1 MFAVCIPSA
10 PHHLNC
16 VGNNQSS
23 LPFSEHML
31 LLPLRFA
38 LAAHPLYAACSFTQL
53 PSNVNA
59 WITAPATEN
68 CNAAFIASGTT
79 CNASCAT
86 NYIGDGYSFVCCLG
100 AW

>member
-1 MFAVCIPSA
+1 
-10 PHHLNC
+10 
-16 VGNNQSS
+16 
-23 LPFSEHML
+23 ML

-53 PSNVNA
+53 PSNVNP
-59 WITAPATEN
+59 WIAAPATEN

-86 NYIGDGYSFVCCLG
+86 NYIGDGYSFVCSLG
-100 AW
+100 AWSANMQQGSPGCMCSSAQHSFGT